1 MEIILIGAIGAGKST
16 VGELLSQ
23 KLNIPQISM
32 DDLRFGYYKEIGYDE
47 ELAKQKRESEGLWG
61 VYPYWKPFEVH
72 SLERIL
78 ADHKDC
84 VIDLG
89 AGHSV
94 YEDEG
99 LFVRAEK
106 ALKPYMHVILL
117 MPSPD
122 LDESIE
128 ILNQR
133 EEWLQEMRPNINEH
147 FIRHPSNTR
156 LAKHVVYTKARS
168 PQETCDEILEL
179 VT

>member
-1 MEIILIGAIGAGKST
+1 MKIVLIGPIGAGKST
-16 VGELLSQ
+16 VGELLAQ
-23 KLNIPQISM
+23 KLSIPQISM
-32 DDLRFGYYKEIGYDE
+32 DDLRVDYYKEIGYDE

-61 VYPYWKPFEVH
+61 VYSYWKPFEVH
-72 SLERIL
+72 ALERIL
-78 ADHKDC
+78 VDYTDC

-106 ALKPYMHVILL
+106 ALKPYAHVILL

-133 EEWLQEMRPNINEH
+133 EEWLQEMQPNINEH

-156 LAKHVVYTKARS
+156 LAKHIVYTKDKS
-168 PQETCDEILEL
+168 PQETCDEILKWIA
-179 VT
+179 